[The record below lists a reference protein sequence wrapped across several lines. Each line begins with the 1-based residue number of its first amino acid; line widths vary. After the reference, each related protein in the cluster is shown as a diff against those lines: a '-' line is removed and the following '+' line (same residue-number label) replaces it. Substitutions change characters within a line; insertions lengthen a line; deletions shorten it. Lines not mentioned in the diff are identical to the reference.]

1 MVVTALLLLV
11 QGVTPA
17 LRAGVDPPAQR
28 SVDSTDFDQAVL
40 GGIRQGVFPGAAL
53 VVGRHDK
60 ILFAKG
66 YGHLT
71 WNSSSPSVSVDSTI
85 WDLASLTKVVAT
97 TPALMLLVE
106 RGKVVLDTPVVRYV
120 PAFNS
125 PGTGSITVRHL
136 LTHTSGLRATLPL
149 KDAPDSATALSMVLT
164 TVPVATPGSRMV
176 YSDLNAI
183 LLGEIV
189 RRVSGAPLDV
199 FVTREV

>member
-1 MVVTALLLLV
+1 LVVTALLLLV

-71 WNSSSPSVSVDSTI
+71 WSSSSPGVSVDSTI

-106 RGKVVLDTPVVRYV
+106 RGKVVLDTRWF
-120 PAFNS
+120 ATS
-125 PGTGSITVRHL
+125 PHS
-136 LTHTSGLRATLPL
+136 
-149 KDAPDSATALSMVLT
+149 
-164 TVPVATPGSRMV
+164 TVPGRAASR
-176 YSDLNAI
+176 SAI
-183 LLGEIV
+183 
-189 RRVSGAPLDV
+189 
-199 FVTREV
+199 F